1 MNKWKEG
8 IVYLDNNLIITPGYT
23 FSDFMRSP
31 FYDGQDGVKV
41 INLKNSVFIDNHKY
55 VVTLHFIEGFL
66 YGLYLVCCDEEFS
79 FEQEA
84 NREIIHNEILRQ
96 YGLSQNNEFSWGII
110 ESEYDSKSNVY
121 SINFFYKF
129 MKNVRAV

>member
-31 FYDGQDGVKV
+31 FYVGQDGVKV

-66 YGLYLVCCDEEFS
+66 YGLYLVCCDEVFS

-84 NREIIHNEILRQ
+84 NREIIHNKILRQ

-110 ESEYDSKSNVY
+110 ESEYDSKSNVC